1 MTVCILVRLSLRLWK
16 SSAGPKIQKGFDEDI
31 EMAFLNVSVQE
42 ENRDVLRYP
51 WVDDVKKESPE
62 VFARIK
68 FGELS
73 SPFLLVA
80 MIKHHMERYEDL
92 LRPCE
97 GQQMLP
103 I

>member
-1 MTVCILVRLSLRLWK
+1 MTVCTLVRLSLRLWK
-16 SSAGPKIQKGFDEDI
+16 SSAGPKSQKGFDGDI

-62 VFARIK
+62 VVFARIK
-68 FGELS
+68 YGVLS
-73 SPFLLVA
+73 SHFLLVA

-92 LRPCE
+92 
-97 GQQMLP
+97 
-103 I
+103 